1 MSQLS
6 FLVNPDDVGL
16 TSCLEKPTVE
26 LIEVDALHDIL
37 HTLRDYRVDVINNIV
52 RQGRM
57 FLNKGV
63 NTRQGFNDFYR
74 INDSW
79 RLVIQRVSRDL
90 YVFNLEPIT
99 IDAISSFKNGLNKVA
114 KRHLENNM
122 DLDIWV
128 RYDWMTKIFY
138 LKEFAK
144 VVTDPDLVK
153 AMNIYTT
160 LYSRNDYLEWAKEYK
175 WPLLS
180 MSFTYRKYLKI
191 HVTSHCNKIKSITK
205 STK

>member
-16 TSCLEKPTVE
+16 TSCLEKPNVG
-26 LIEVDALHDIL
+26 LMEVDELHETL
-37 HTLRDYRVDVINNIV
+37 YTLRNYKVDIINSV
-52 RQGRM
+52 AKQGRL

-63 NTRQGFNDFYR
+63 KTRQGFNDFYR

-99 IDAISSFKNGLNKVA
+99 IDAISNFKNGLNKIA
-114 KRHLENNM
+114 KLYLKNNI
-122 DLDIWV
+122 DLDVWV
-128 RYDWMTKIFY
+128 RYEWMTKIFY
-138 LKEFAK
+138 LKEFA
-144 VVTDPDLVK
+144 VVVSDRNLIN
-153 AMNIYTT
+153 AMSIYTT
-160 LYSRNDYLEWAKEYK
+160 LYSRANYLEWAKEYN

-191 HVTSHCNKIKSITK
+191 HTTYHSSKIKSISK
-205 STK
+205 FQK